1 MVLLYLNCIGTL
13 SEILSRSGLPFVL
26 FSQLLLQQLDSF
38 NETFVRPVLITL
50 SVSGH
55 DSEMHT
61 EGDVI
66 VRIRSI

>member
-1 MVLLYLNCIGTL
+1 MVVLYLNWIGTVSARL
-13 SEILSRSGLPFVL
+13 IRSGLPFVL

-38 NETFVRPVLITL
+38 NETLVRPVLITP

-66 VRIRSI
+66 VRISSI